1 LFREFLV
8 SADGTSSAIRI
19 DLEKAKKLED
29 ARNLRDEYRTA
40 YRHAS
45 SSQLS
50 SAKTVDKH
58 QLRQAES
65 AHLAARR
72 AYLADRDILIDAVRR
87 IAKTHQ
93 PEATIYISGI
103 PMIAADMISFVKSDL
118 ALFGSLVFI
127 CIVTLLFFFFR
138 KRRWI
143 VLPIL
148 ISGISILLTVGIL
161 SFAEK
166 PVTVVSSNF
175 ISLLAII
182 CISFSIHL
190 IVRYREILKDTPA
203 ICQGDLV
210 DQTMRS
216 KFAPCLYT
224 ALTTI
229 LAFGSMMGSRIVPV
243 EDFGLMMCLGI
254 VVSFFVTY
262 CVFPS
267 VLLLL
272 PTGQVSRTAL
282 KQIATTTIFSNIVKQ
297 HPKLIIGL
305 SAFIFAISVFG
316 VSKIT
321 FDNRFT
327 DDFDSDTEI
336 HKGMQYID
344 QHLGGTIP
352 MDVYLKFEPFE
363 PIAEEDDFF
372 SADEF
377 PQRYWFTLDMLDKIA
392 AMHSKIEQHP
402 STGKVVSLHTLQAI
416 TIELNNGK
424 ALNQTELAFVLGAL
438 PQSVREQILNPYA
451 KPSEGIVRINTRIS
465 ETGPRFSKDLMIA
478 DLQQYATSELGLT
491 KDSVVV
497 VVTGMMVLF
506 NDMLK
511 QLADSQLR
519 TLAYVVLATFL
530 MFSLLLRSLLL
541 ALLALIPNIIAATAV
556 MAFMGFAGIPLDMIT
571 ITIAA
576 ISIGIGVDDAIHYLH
591 RFNEEYRNAADIR
604 TAVERAHQTIGRA
617 MYFTSMII
625 VVGFSILAFSNFL
638 PTVYFGLLTA
648 LAMLLALIANLTL
661 LPALLI
667 KLYK

>member
-1 LFREFLV
+1 MFREFLV

-19 DLEKAKKLED
+19 DLEKAQKLED

-65 AHLAARR
+65 AHLAARK
-72 AYLADRDILIDAVRR
+72 AYLADRGILIDAVRR

-190 IVRYREILKDTPA
+190 IIRYREILKDTPA

-243 EDFGLMMCLGI
+243 EDFVLMMCLGI
-254 VVSFFVTY
+254 VVAFFVTY

-272 PTGQVSRTAL
+272 PTGQVSRAAL
-282 KQIATTTIFSNIVKQ
+282 KQITTTTIFGNIVKQ

-305 SAFIFAISVFG
+305 SAFIFAIFVFG

-327 DDFDSDTEI
+327 DYFDSNTDI

-377 PQRYWFTLDMLDKIA
+377 PQRYWFTLDLLDKIA

-438 PQSVREQILNPYA
+438 PQSVREQVLNPYA

-465 ETGPRFSKDLMIA
+465 ETDQCFSKDLIIA
-478 DLQQYATSELGLT
+478 DLLQNATSELGFT
-491 KDSVVV
+491 KDSV

-530 MFSLLLRSLLL
+530 MFSSLLRSLLL
-541 ALLALIPNIIAATAV
+541 ASLALIPNIIAATAV

-576 ISIGIGVDDAIHYLH
+576 ISIGIGVDDAIHYSH
-591 RFNEEYRNAADIR
+591 RFNEEYRTAADIR

-667 KLYK
+667 KLYS

>member
-1 LFREFLV
+1 
-8 SADGTSSAIRI
+8 
-19 DLEKAKKLED
+19 
-29 ARNLRDEYRTA
+29 
-40 YRHAS
+40 
-45 SSQLS
+45 
-50 SAKTVDKH
+50 
-58 QLRQAES
+58 
-65 AHLAARR
+65 
-72 AYLADRDILIDAVRR
+72 
-87 IAKTHQ
+87 
-93 PEATIYISGI
+93 
-103 PMIAADMISFVKSDL
+103 
-118 ALFGSLVFI
+118 
-127 CIVTLLFFFFR
+127 
-138 KRRWI
+138 

-148 ISGISILLTVGIL
+148 ISGILILLTVGIL
-161 SFAEK
+161 SFAGK

-363 PIAEEDDFF
+363 PIA
-372 SADEF
+372 
-377 PQRYWFTLDMLDKIA
+377 
-392 AMHSKIEQHP
+392 
-402 STGKVVSLHTLQAI
+402 
-416 TIELNNGK
+416 
-424 ALNQTELAFVLGAL
+424 
-438 PQSVREQILNPYA
+438 
-451 KPSEGIVRINTRIS
+451 
-465 ETGPRFSKDLMIA
+465 
-478 DLQQYATSELGLT
+478 
-491 KDSVVV
+491 
-497 VVTGMMVLF
+497 
-506 NDMLK
+506 
-511 QLADSQLR
+511 
-519 TLAYVVLATFL
+519 
-530 MFSLLLRSLLL
+530 
-541 ALLALIPNIIAATAV
+541 
-556 MAFMGFAGIPLDMIT
+556 
-571 ITIAA
+571 
-576 ISIGIGVDDAIHYLH
+576 
-591 RFNEEYRNAADIR
+591 
-604 TAVERAHQTIGRA
+604 
-617 MYFTSMII
+617 
-625 VVGFSILAFSNFL
+625 
-638 PTVYFGLLTA
+638 
-648 LAMLLALIANLTL
+648 
-661 LPALLI
+661 
-667 KLYK
+667 

>member
-1 LFREFLV
+1 MFREFLV

-19 DLEKAKKLED
+19 DLEKAQKLED

-65 AHLAARR
+65 AHLAARK
-72 AYLADRDILIDAVRR
+72 AYLADRGILIDAVRR

-190 IVRYREILKDTPA
+190 IIRYREILKDTPA

-243 EDFGLMMCLGI
+243 EDFVLMMCLGI
-254 VVSFFVTY
+254 VVAFFVTY

-272 PTGQVSRTAL
+272 PTGQVSRAAL
-282 KQIATTTIFSNIVKQ
+282 KQITTTTIFGNIVKQ

-305 SAFIFAISVFG
+305 SAFIFAIFVFG

-327 DDFDSDTEI
+327 DYFDSNTDI

-377 PQRYWFTLDMLDKIA
+377 PQRYWFTLDLLDKIA

-438 PQSVREQILNPYA
+438 PQSVREQVLNPYA

-465 ETGPRFSKDLMIA
+465 ETDQCFSKDLIIA
-478 DLQQYATSELGLT
+478 DLLQNATSELGFT
-491 KDSVVV
+491 KDSV

-519 TLAYVVLATFL
+519 TLA
-530 MFSLLLRSLLL
+530 
-541 ALLALIPNIIAATAV
+541 
-556 MAFMGFAGIPLDMIT
+556 
-571 ITIAA
+571 
-576 ISIGIGVDDAIHYLH
+576 
-591 RFNEEYRNAADIR
+591 
-604 TAVERAHQTIGRA
+604 
-617 MYFTSMII
+617 
-625 VVGFSILAFSNFL
+625 
-638 PTVYFGLLTA
+638 
-648 LAMLLALIANLTL
+648 
-661 LPALLI
+661 
-667 KLYK
+667 